1 MNITNS
7 YNPEEKRV
15 LVFVESNLLVDYFP
29 NFQGLI
35 KKDNNSINDLR
46 IEKLGKDKA
55 MISFPLPREASVM
68 RVSDE
73 KMAVS
78 MPTNLMEKL
87 TETINRFTNAA
98 IRKKLKTVE
107 FLPLSE
113 YPEEDLRNDMIAA
126 VKAQRNFCILNSY
139 SEYKEM
145 SEKNKYDFSQIMV
158 YYGTNDYADIA
169 LDIWKGNIQGLRE
182 RLDEKFEKYEWI

>member
-35 KKDNNSINDLR
+35 KKDNNSISDLKV
-46 IEKLGKDKA
+46 EKLGKDRA

-78 MPTNLMEKL
+78 MPVNLMEKIN
-87 TETINRFTNAA
+87 ESINRFTNAA
-98 IRKKLKTVE
+98 IRKKLRSVE
-107 FLPLSE
+107 FLPVSG
-113 YPEEDLRNDMIAA
+113 YPVENLKEDMISA
-126 VKAQRNFCILNSY
+126 VKAGRHFCILKDY
-139 SEYKEM
+139 EEYLSMQKQ
-145 SEKNKYDFSQIMV
+145 NKYDFTQIFV
-158 YYGTNDYADIA
+158 YKGTSEYADVA
-169 LDIWKGNIQGLRE
+169 LDIWGNNIENLKT
-182 RLDEKFEKYEWI
+182 RLEGKFEKCEWI